1 MKKKILLVI
10 PLCLLLALTIG
21 AIARVFDANKKW
33 RDEHT
38 EPTTTTEKATEEEG
52 VDTVYWD
59 DLWTKNY

>member
-10 PLCLLLALTIG
+10 PLCLLLAFTIG

-38 EPTTTTEKATEEEG
+38 EPTTTTEKG
-52 VDTVYWD
+52 Y
-59 DLWTKNY
+59 